1 MGTDLTDLENNPI
14 VSFDGRKEMVRL
26 QNEYQI
32 KISSIC
38 CDYFME
44 FPLQSVQLDERLK
57 AQGMLMELIRLCPE
71 VGIRYIE
78 LPLIGRAGLEQK
90 ENAQKITALLNDLVP
105 MLEKQDVY
113 LLLEVSLSPEK
124 IVNMLKQI
132 PSNRIQINYDTGNS
146 AYWEYNSYDEIPI
159 YGNRIG
165 NIHIKDCTPEITV
178 SLWEKGMWILI

>member
-1 MGTDLTDLENNPI
+1 IIGSDMYKIGVMQGRLSPMIDGKIQAFPAESWKEEFAIAKKIGFELIEWVLDLTDLENNPI

-32 KISSIC
+32 EIPSIC

-113 LLLEVSLSPEK
+113 LL
-124 IVNMLKQI
+124 
-132 PSNRIQINYDTGNS
+132 
-146 AYWEYNSYDEIPI
+146 
-159 YGNRIG
+159 
-165 NIHIKDCTPEITV
+165 
-178 SLWEKGMWILI
+178 